1 MKFVSLAMRTNY
13 YSRFGYMCLV
23 VGIILFFNECKK
35 DTITSPS
42 TETSTHFLGHKGSG
56 SSSIDP
62 SIIENTLPAV
72 QKGLKTMNGV
82 EVDLQMSL
90 DGTIWLLHDLNL
102 ATLTCNATLPR
113 MIILSR
119 DTEISKIILCTS
131 KAQDRMYKLS
141 EIINYWN
148 QATTPFYVS
157 LHIKL
162 DYPVD
167 SMNKPAIGGEALYLS
182 KFADN
187 LAKILPS
194 VKDPGKIIVEVYDAT
209 FCKKIHQ
216 LIPGL
221 KVSLIKE
228 VSFPQQ
234 INDALDLGYDGVS
247 CMFTEPTL
255 NAAEVTRAQTS
266 GLIVQ
271 LWTPDTQQELTTSLS
286 FHPNF
291 IETDDLTAIADLK
304 VIVK

>member
-1 MKFVSLAMRTNY
+1 
-13 YSRFGYMCLV
+13 
-23 VGIILFFNECKK
+23 
-35 DTITSPS
+35 
-42 TETSTHFLGHKGSG
+42 
-56 SSSIDP
+56 
-62 SIIENTLPAV
+62 
-72 QKGLKTMNGV
+72 MNGI

-102 ATLTCNATLPR
+102 ATLNCNATLPR

-119 DTEISKIILCTS
+119 DTEVSKITLCTS

-141 EIINYWN
+141 EIISYWN

-167 SMNKPAIGGEALYLS
+167 SMNKPAIGGEAIYLS

-216 LIPGL
+216 LIPGI
-221 KVSLIKE
+221 KVCLIKE

-255 NAAEVTRAQTS
+255 NAVEVTRAQTN

-271 LWTPDTQQELTTSLS
+271 LWTPDTKQELATSLS
-286 FHPNF
+286 YHPNF
-291 IETDDLTAIADLK
+291 IETDDLTAIADLN
-304 VIVK
+304 VTVK